1 MSLKFLFNTVNTCLI
16 DSFFFLHVLIY
27 YLDNKEL
34 CNPVLYSHFSRLDVS
49 LGARLSDRRRVS
61 SPLCPLSVESLA
73 RNGAVSSLHENMTDK
88 QRDRK
93 GITSSACHHCN
104 VRRQGTNIHLECVA
118 TTQRMMG

>member
-34 CNPVLYSHFSRLDVS
+34 CNPVLYSHFSRVDVS

-61 SPLCPLSVESLA
+61 STVMSPLCGKPGPKWCSEQS
-73 RNGAVSSLHENMTDK
+73 T
-88 QRDRK
+88 
-93 GITSSACHHCN
+93 
-104 VRRQGTNIHLECVA
+104 
-118 TTQRMMG
+118 